1 MFWIK
6 KTNFKQKDGY
16 LYLRETIYERDKR
29 THIKKAKKLGSGK
42 ATSQRGKYSKKKDIY
57 CGKVYEFEIKKYL
70 HFKDYIESKA
80 IDFLEYKINT
90 PFDDILNDFVEY
102 LLDIHNLNVPE
113 FNNGKKKAYLIANGF
128 LSKETLDWI
137 RRFTIMGNPENSKEI
152 ERFAI
157 RCKDS
162 AIFDEEII
170 MTLYC
175 KLIPEMI
182 LEEIQ
187 DERMPQIK
195 EKEFSNMMDF
205 MREQHKK

>member
-29 THIKKAKKLGSGK
+29 SHIKKAKKLGTGK
-42 ATSQRGKYSKKKDIY
+42 ATIERGKYSKKKDIY
-57 CGKVYEFEIKKYL
+57 CGKVYEYEIKKYI

-80 IDFLEYKINT
+80 IDFLEYKIST
-90 PFDDILNDFVEY
+90 PFDDILEDFTEY
-102 LLDIHNLNVPE
+102 LLNIHKLNKE
-113 FNNGKKKAYLIANGF
+113 DFYNGKKKAYLLANGF
-128 LSKETLDWI
+128 LCKETLEWL
-137 RRFTIMGNPENSKEI
+137 RKFTIIGNPENPKEI

-170 MTLYC
+170 MTLYT
-175 KLIPEMI
+175 KLIPEMT
-182 LEEIQ
+182 LEEIR
-187 DERMPQIK
+187 DEKIPQIK
-195 EKEFSNMMDF
+195 EKEFTDMMDF
-205 MREQHKK
+205 MRKEHEK